1 VRRHKESDKIFL
13 KTWLD
18 SNMNRRLTQNTIEQ
32 LSQQSTLTTFQVY
45 DFLKAEKKRL
55 KRLSSV
61 EPTGNQIFF

>member
-13 KTWLD
+13 KSWLD

-45 DFLKAEKKRL
+45 DYLRAEKKRI
-55 KRLSSV
+55 KRLNSV
-61 EPTGNQIFF
+61 EPAGNQISS